1 MEEEVEKGRRFDKQ
15 FFAKAFRLFRF
26 IAPYKFLFFVG
37 LACLL
42 ASSLTTLAFPLLL
55 GKLFDSKGGGNI
67 NLLALALLGIFL
79 INAFFSYFRI
89 VLFENVAQKSLDLLR
104 RSTYDHLIRLPM
116 SFFSSRRVGELNSRI
131 SSDISLLQTTFTTT
145 SAEFLRQI
153 LTILGGIALLITISF
168 KLTLFMLGIV
178 PIISVVAIIFGK
190 FIRKLSK
197 QTQDAVADSNTIV
210 EETLQGISSVK
221 SYANEP
227 YESMRY
233 AATTSRIVSLA
244 INTAKYR
251 GAFVSFIIFGL
262 FGSIIGV
269 IWYGLL
275 LRESGDISDGDLFS
289 FVLYTVFVGASIG
302 GIADLYSQLV
312 KAIGASENLL
322 EILDESAESGDTE
335 VDSGTLKLKGS
346 IQFRHVGFSYP
357 SRSDV
362 PVLSDITFEV
372 NPGQTV
378 ALVGASG
385 AGKSTIAFLL
395 LRFYDPKTGSILFD
409 GVDGRDVS
417 VRALRNE
424 MAMVPQEVL
433 LFGGTIR
440 ENILYGRPN
449 ASDEEVIIAAKK
461 ANAWSFIESFP
472 EKLETVVGDRG
483 IQLSGGQRQRV
494 AIARAVL
501 KNPEI
506 LILDEATSAL
516 DTESEQLVQDA
527 LGNLMKGRTS
537 VVIAHRLSTIR
548 NADKIIVL
556 EHGKIAETGTH
567 EELIVKESGVYAN
580 LNRVQFE
587 IT

>member
-1 MEEEVEKGRRFDKQ
+1 M
-15 FFAKAFRLFRF
+15 
-26 IAPYKFLFFVG
+26 
-37 LACLL
+37 
-42 ASSLTTLAFPLLL
+42 
-55 GKLFDSKGGGNI
+55 
-67 NLLALALLGIFL
+67 
-79 INAFFSYFRI
+79 
-89 VLFENVAQKSLDLLR
+89 
-104 RSTYDHLIRLPM
+104 
-116 SFFSSRRVGELNSRI
+116 
-131 SSDISLLQTTFTTT
+131 
-145 SAEFLRQI
+145 
-153 LTILGGIALLITISF
+153 
-168 KLTLFMLGIV
+168 
-178 PIISVVAIIFGK
+178 
-190 FIRKLSK
+190 
-197 QTQDAVADSNTIV
+197 
-210 EETLQGISSVK
+210 K

-322 EILDESAESGDTE
+322 EILDESAESEETHIGSETIN
-335 VDSGTLKLKGS
+335 LKDS
-346 IQFRHVGFSYP
+346 IQFQHVGFSYP

-385 AGKSTIAFLL
+385 AGKSTIASLL
-395 LRFYDPKTGSILFD
+395 LRFYDPKTGAILFD
-409 GVDGRDVS
+409 GVDGRDIS

-440 ENILYGRPN
+440 ENILYGKPN
-449 ASDEEVIIAAKK
+449 ASDEEVIMAAKK

-516 DTESEQLVQDA
+516 DTESEQLVQEA

-567 EELIVKESGVYAN
+567 DELIVKANGVYAN